1 MQVEQPLATMASLW
15 NDVQQS
21 IEDAVI
27 PEAVQDY
34 LPTWWLLLPVL
45 VYLLAEVAF
54 YVYFKTVMVPFANQ
68 IIPPTEYRDYGR
80 DRHKLIIRILERVS
94 RTAAANHTDDLEE
107 TAKYLMQ
114 WFEYVPGHLERAGHA
129 HKSMPV
135 ASSSSSSSCNG
146 KGVTKPTLLPRLSES
161 SMGSSICSSGP
172 DSDSDNDNDISMDM
186 DSTIDGDG
194 SGIDDR
200 ASDDEASTS
209 SENDDMMDDDLRDHV
224 MNNYADYDAAR
235 GSWTVTV
242 LGKDDID
249 DFMAWGFFGK
259 FVSDLLDWERDEMTK
274 CYNVLEDMHGI
285 IFQPGRSPN
294 YRLRHLLSLEPCV
307 AMHRPLA
314 FYAKV
319 QAMKWCASQLFR
331 LAGFS
336 RHVTES
342 GVVCWHKPAADDDY
356 SQQLLPLCL
365 FHGVGPGG
373 LAFYTLLVIL
383 GLNRTGRAIF
393 LFENHSVACTLNF
406 KAISEQDTISG
417 VKEMIDRFC
426 GPHRHISLMGHS
438 FGSSALTWLL
448 HSELRP
454 RIRQMVILEPVS
466 IMLSEA
472 DVIMNMA
479 KPIFKM
485 AIDLVLEHYIRR
497 QFPWYNSELWLEDI
511 PEDVHVIIGLAGK
524 DPIICTQKVTQEIE
538 AFCHTNPKKAKNMD
552 FIYWKNNL
560 HGMCLGLPW
569 CWKDINDA
577 MLKQELAMMQS
588 KSARRRR
595 NKLQ

>member
-1 MQVEQPLATMASLW
+1 MSTTEFLTTLSAIYTDAQQAIEQ
-15 NDVQQS
+15 
-21 IEDAVI
+21 AVI
-27 PEAVQDY
+27 PEPVQEY
-34 LPTWWLLLPVL
+34 LPAWWLIPAFL
-45 VYLLAEVAF
+45 YALAEVAF
-54 YVYFKTVMVPFANQ
+54 YIYFRTAMVPYANQ

-80 DRHKLIIRILERVS
+80 DRHKLIIRILERVA
-94 RTAAANHTDDLEE
+94 RTAKANNRDELEE

-114 WFEYVPGHLERAGHA
+114 WFEYVPGHLERSGQGSKAI
-129 HKSMPV
+129 KV
-135 ASSSSSSSCNG
+135 D
-146 KGVTKPTLLPRLSES
+146 GVLSKPTLLPRLSES
-161 SMGSSICSSGP
+161 SVESSFYSSGTESEE
-172 DSDSDNDNDISMDM
+172 SDAEQM
-186 DSTIDGDG
+186 
-194 SGIDDR
+194 IDDR
-200 ASDDEASTS
+200 VSDDEASTTS
-209 SENDDMMDDDLRDHV
+209 VDEDDSRRDLSNHI
-224 MNNYADYDAAR
+224 MNQYADYDAAS

-259 FVSDLLDWERDEMTK
+259 FVKDLVEWEIDEMDR
-274 CYNVLEDMHGI
+274 CYRVFENMYGI
-285 IFQPGRSPN
+285 VFKPGRSPN
-294 YRLRHLLSLEPCV
+294 YRLRHLLSLEPCL
-307 AMHRPLA
+307 AMHRPLV

-319 QAMKWCASQLFR
+319 MTMKWCASQLFR

-336 RHVTES
+336 RYLTES
-342 GVVCWHKPAADDDY
+342 GVVCWHKPAADDAY
-356 SQQLLPLCL
+356 SRKLLPLCL

-373 LAFYTLLVIL
+373 HAFYTLMVLL

-393 LFENHSVACTLNF
+393 VFENHSVACTLNF
-406 KAISEQDTISG
+406 KAFSEQELIAG

-426 GPHRHISLMGHS
+426 GVRHDVALMGHS

-448 HSELRP
+448 HSEMRP

-472 DVIMNMA
+472 DVINNMA
-479 KPIFKM
+479 HPVLKM

-511 PEDVHVIIGLAGK
+511 PDDVHVIIGLAGK

-538 AFCHTNPKKAKNMD
+538 AFCATNPEKAKNMD

-569 CWKDINDA
+569 CWRDINNA

-588 KSARRRR
+588 KSTRKRTKR
-595 NKLQ
+595 KL